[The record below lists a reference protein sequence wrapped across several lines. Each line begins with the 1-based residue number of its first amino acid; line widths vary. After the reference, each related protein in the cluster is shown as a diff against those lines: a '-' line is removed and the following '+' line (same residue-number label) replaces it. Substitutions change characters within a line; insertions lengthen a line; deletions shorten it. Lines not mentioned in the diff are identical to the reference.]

1 MGDMTT
7 QRTER
12 IPSLTLGW
20 RLKMALGDMKR
31 DDMADALGVNPATVS
46 RWMADKGA
54 APKRA
59 YLAQWALMTQVPVEW
74 LESGVE
80 SEGPDGPDGGDRK
93 PSDQLARLTDQ
104 KRSRSR
110 VTDTRRYLSASA
122 CAA

>member
-1 MGDMTT
+1 MTT

-12 IPSLTLGW
+12 IPALTLGW

-80 SEGPDGPDGGDRK
+80 SEGPEGPDGGDRK

-122 CAA
+122 LAA